1 MQEGRLGGL
10 GNLADQRNDRIDNRL
25 FEIESALFSQKVGHE
40 SYQNTVLCGVGK
52 AQLLET
58 SDDGDL
64 EFVRNF
70 RQKGRN
76 LFQEAVDGIFRTRLQ
91 KRGNGKRRDGTIGI
105 SDECLEVFVAPGD
118 NTGLRVGDHGE
129 GSHGCVP
136 RSRLGRTQKELE
148 DRNGRAQVL
157 WLHARQRADGSCGLV
172 DNHFGFVSKGSLEEL
187 VSLLGGRGSVSLASA
202 ILGFVAQKLGGVSNK

>member
-1 MQEGRLGGL
+1 MQKGRLGGF
-10 GNLADQRNDRIDNRL
+10 GNLADQRNDGIDNGL
-25 FEIESALFSQKVGHE
+25 FEIESSLFSQKVGHE
-40 SYQNTVLCGVGK
+40 SDQDTVLRGVGK
-52 AQLLET
+52 AQLLKT

-76 LFQEAVDGIFRTRLQ
+76 LFQEAIDGIFRTRLQ
-91 KRGNGKRRDGTIGI
+91 KRGNGKRGDGTIDI
-105 SDECLEVFVAPGD
+105 SDERFEVFVAPGD

-148 DRNGRAQVL
+148 DGNGRAQVL
-157 WLHARQRADGSCGLV
+157 WLHARQRADGSCRLV

-187 VSLLGGRGSVSLASA
+187 VSLLGGRRSISLASSVV
-202 ILGFVAQKLGGVSNK
+202 GFVTQKLGGVSNK